1 MAVVLNRR
9 GNLKKD
15 QAEINIKN
23 RNRKIRMKTHP
34 QVRKQLAE
42 VRKSIERSKIPEKTV
57 VIRSPKDVPR
67 KATKETKRV
76 VKESPKNINPET
88 NRKRNWTYKKYPSI
102 MPPPQ
107 FIRKPY
113 RAPKAALVGNMRVQR
128 EA

>member
-9 GNLKKD
+9 GNIKKD
-15 QAEINIKN
+15 QSEVNIKK

-34 QVRKQLAE
+34 QVRKQLEE
-42 VRKSIERSKIPEKTV
+42 VKKSIERASKPEKIV
-57 VIRSPKDVPR
+57 VIRSPKDLPR
-67 KATKETKRV
+67 KASKEAKKV
-76 VKESPKNINPET
+76 LKESPKNINPET

-113 RAPKAALVGNMRVQR
+113 RAPKAALVGNMRVER
-128 EA
+128 EV